1 MTAPPIDLLSGDFYV
16 DGARD
21 AYAWM
26 RHNSPVYRDDGNGLW
41 AVATYDGVLAAER
54 DSVTFSNAGGSR
66 PDTGPLPWMIDLD
79 APDHLKRRKLVNRGV
94 HAPGGFGPARSGIG
108 ADLRRTDRRRCASGA
123 SATSC
128 ATLPHRCR

>member
-1 MTAPPIDLLSGDFYV
+1 MRLDRKYGRRVTAPPIDLLSGDFYV

-26 RHNSPVYRDDGNGLW
+26 RRNSPVYRDDGNGLW
-41 AVATYDGVLAAER
+41 ALATYDGVLAAER

-79 APDHLKRRKLVNRGV
+79 APDHLKRRKLVNRGFT
-94 HAPGGFGPARSGIG
+94 PGRVRASAERRG
-108 ADLRRTDRRRCASGA
+108 ADLRRTDRRGV
-123 SATSC
+123 
-128 ATLPHRCR
+128 